1 MNYQPNLCIFNSGSF
16 TCKQIYEVI
25 MKLDF
30 GKIRYVERDSGGYV
44 YVSMSYWNTRL
55 TTATRMKLQEGKPLL
70 LYYSDTK
77 YWKVYSY
84 EHRFKE
90 EELRRERKEKASAF
104 RRELKE
110 KAATFRRELKEKV
123 VEFQRQQKLKTDEA
137 LKNVNPYVLDYK
149 NAMEVYPKLVEK
161 NLNIFKKLKQKNNK

>member
-1 MNYQPNLCIFNSGSF
+1 MNYQPNLCIFNSGKF
-16 TCKQIYEVI
+16 TCKQIHEVI

-70 LYYSDTK
+70 LYYSDTN

-90 EELRRERKEKASAF
+90 AAF

-110 KAATFRRELKEKV
+110 KEAASRRERKEK
-123 VEFQRQQKLKTDEA
+123 EAASRRERKEKEAEMEKLKIETV
-137 LKNVNPYVLDYK
+137 VNDSIDYK
-149 NAMEVYPKLVEK
+149 NAMEVYPKLVER
-161 NLNIFKKLKQKNNK
+161 NLKIFKKLKQKRVVSNNK